1 MFSSFSRWL
10 GAVPLVVGP
19 DQAGSVHGQ
28 DAIANPQPPVGG
40 GRSVWDQSA
49 DVDAWSVEGSV
60 LQAATPQSFLKCLL
74 KVTLLKK
81 HFTFLIAILSAKN
94 KTWLEIVSVVLF

>member
-1 MFSSFSRWL
+1 MFSSISRWL
-10 GAVPLVVGP
+10 WAVPLVVGP

-28 DAIANPQPPVGG
+28 DAIANPQPAVGG

-49 DVDAWSVEGSV
+49 DVDARSVEGSV
-60 LQAATPQSFLKCLL
+60 LQAATQSFLKCLL

-94 KTWLEIVSVVLF
+94 KTWLEFVGVVRF